1 MKLVRNI
8 MMIAVLLAFALSL
21 APAATLAQQE
31 IVCEE
36 DVVVQADD
44 WLSKIAEKFYG
55 DVLAFPAIASATNAK
70 AAVDDSYAT
79 ISNYD
84 IIEPG
89 WKLCVPPAADA
100 EVSLSEDVP
109 ELASFADLPKPEIST
124 ISLGFGVDPPF
135 APHVVAIEK
144 GWFQEAGFENV
155 ETKTFTAGALAGE
168 ALAAGEI
175 HLWTPGNVPPI
186 SMRHNALP
194 IVILGTN
201 SLAYME
207 HLVVRADAN
216 VQSPEDLYNIR
227 IGLLE
232 GSTASAVLA
241 NLAKHYGL
249 DLNRIQVVNL
259 PPPEQLT
266 ALVSGE
272 NQAFIAWQPWPYL
285 ATQQADV
292 VFLNTGVI
300 SGFPQDAGERV
311 QTSHTRSP
319 WVASEEFV
327 RNNPNAANAMM
338 KVMLRAQA
346 YVANPANRAE
356 VIRLFS
362 EFQEQPIEQ
371 NEAIWDNYIFDP
383 TFGESYLVDM
393 QAYTDFLAAAGRIS
407 DPMDPLEYTYT
418 GYVEEFRPNLVTV
431 QGKWQ
436 P

>member
-1 MKLVRNI
+1 MKIFRNLLLIVGMLAI
-8 MMIAVLLAFALSL
+8 MVTL
-21 APAATLAQQE
+21 APAHQTFAQG
-31 IVCEE
+31 VTCDS

-55 DVLAFPAIASATNAK
+55 DPLAYPAIASATNAI
-70 AAVDDSYAT
+70 AASDDSYAT
-79 ISNYD
+79 ISNFD

-89 WKLCVPPAADA
+89 WKLCVPSAADA
-100 EVSLSEDVP
+100 EVTLSEPIV
-109 ELASFADLPKPEIST
+109 ELVSLADLPAPEIST

-175 HLWTPGNVPPI
+175 QLWTPGNVPPI

-194 IVILGTN
+194 IVVLGTN
-201 SLAYME
+201 SVAYIE
-207 HLVVRADAN
+207 HTVVRSDAG
-216 VQSPEDLYNIR
+216 VTTPEDLYNIR

-232 GSTASAVLA
+232 GSTASAVLN
-241 NLAKHYGL
+241 NLAAHYGL
-249 DLNRIQVVNL
+249 DASRFQVVNL

-266 ALVSGE
+266 SMINNETQALV
-272 NQAFIAWQPWPYL
+272 AWQPWPYRASQEL
-285 ATQQADV
+285 EVDFV
-292 VFLNTGVI
+292 NNGRV
-300 SGFPQDAGERV
+300 SGFPQDAGELV
-311 QTSHTRSP
+311 QTSHTRSV
-319 WVASEEFV
+319 WVASEDFV

-362 EFQEQPIEQ
+362 EFQEQQIAD
-371 NEAIWDNYIFDP
+371 NEAIWDDYIFDP
-383 TFGESYLVDM
+383 SFGESYVNDM

-407 DPMDPLEYTYT
+407 DPQSPMSYTYT

-431 QGKWQ
+431 QGTWQ

>member
-1 MKLVRNI
+1 MKTLKTLILIVG
-8 MMIAVLLAFALSL
+8 LLAAVVTLTPTY
-21 APAATLAQQE
+21 PALAQE
-31 IVCEE
+31 VTCDA

-55 DVLAFPAIASATNAK
+55 DVLAYPAIASATNAK
-70 AAVDDSYAT
+70 AVEDSSYAT
-79 ISNYD
+79 ISNFD

-89 WKLCVPPAADA
+89 WKLCIPSTADA
-100 EVSLSEDVP
+100 EVTLSEP
-109 ELASFADLPKPEIST
+109 IAELVSLADLPQPEIST
-124 ISLGFGVDPPF
+124 IALGFGVDPPF

-175 HLWTPGNVPPI
+175 QLWTPGNVPPI

-194 IVILGTN
+194 IVLLGTN
-201 SLAYME
+201 SIAYVE
-207 HLVVRADAN
+207 HTVVRADAGVN
-216 VQSPEDLYNIR
+216 APEDLYNIR

-232 GSTASAVLA
+232 GSTASAVLN
-241 NLAKHYGL
+241 NLADHYGL
-249 DLNRIQVVNL
+249 DASRFQVVNL

-266 ALVSGE
+266 SMINNETQALV
-272 NQAFIAWQPWPYL
+272 AWQPWPFRAAQEL
-285 ATQQADV
+285 EV
-292 VFLNTGVI
+292 NFINNGRV
-300 SGFPQDAGERV
+300 SGFTQDAGDLV
-311 QTSHTRSP
+311 QTSHTRSM

-362 EFQEQPIEQ
+362 DFQGQQIAD
-371 NEAIWDNYIFDP
+371 NEAIWDDYIFDP
-383 TFGESYLVDM
+383 SFGESYVNDM
-393 QAYTDFLAAAGRIS
+393 QSYTDFLAGAGRIS
-407 DPMDPLEYTYT
+407 DPTDPMDYTYT
-418 GYVEEFRPNLVTV
+418 GYVEEFRPNLVTI